1 VSFARLQ
8 QSRISR
14 QRKKVRITGDPGLAG
29 VLERCQA
36 DRHAGD
42 LALAASAH
50 EIAVA
55 AQAMAERFRAG
66 GRLLA
71 FGSGLAAV
79 DAQHVAVEFLHPV
92 IVGTRALSAHALAPD
107 GTPDDGFSAPLRAL
121 GTSRD
126 IAIGMCLG
134 ESAGVTRGLRTAREI
149 GMLTVV
155 LAGGPADSP
164 VACAADHPILIDT
177 CDPLRVREALVTTY
191 HVLWEL
197 VHVFLERPRGPEAT

>member
-1 VSFARLQ
+1 M
-8 QSRISR
+8 
-14 QRKKVRITGDPGLAG
+14 RITGDPGLAG
-29 VLERCQA
+29 VLDRCQT

-55 AQAMAERFRAG
+55 CQAMAERFRAG

-92 IVGTRALSAHALAPD
+92 IVGTRALSAHALAHD

-121 GTSRD
+121 GTPRD
-126 IAIGMCLG
+126 IAIGLCLPG

-155 LAGGPADSP
+155 LAGGAGDSP
-164 VACAADHPILIDT
+164 VAGAADHPILIDAR
-177 CDPLRVREALVTTY
+177 DPLVVREALVTTY

-197 VHVFLERPRGPEAT
+197 VHVFLERPRGAEAP